1 MTEHVTYDH
10 EDGVSTVRLNR
21 PDKLNA
27 LSLEMWEAVGEGVE
41 RAADDGARAVVLT
54 GTGDAFCAG
63 DDIGTLADIESEHDV
78 RELTDVA
85 FACFRKM
92 ENAPI
97 PVIGKANG
105 SAYGGGLELL
115 LACDL
120 TVVPEDAEFGLPEVR
135 IGAYP
140 FYGAKRLARLVGRQ
154 RAMEL
159 AITGYDIPAETAV
172 DWGLF
177 ARAVPAEEV
186 DAAVEKFVAGIRKGS
201 PGAIETTKAWLN
213 ASLRWPGEDDAMRT
227 GFGYIFA
234 GPDAHEGA
242 TAFLENREPEYTGR
256 GDGG

>member
-1 MTEHVTYDH
+1 MAEHVTYDT
-10 EDGVSTVRLNR
+10 DDIVSTVRLNR

-27 LSLEMWEAVGEGVE
+27 MSLEMWEAVGNGVE
-41 RAADDGARAVVLT
+41 RAVDDGARAVVLT
-54 GTGDAFCAG
+54 GAGDLFCAG
-63 DDIGTLADIESEHDV
+63 DDITTLSEIESEHDV

-85 FACFRKM
+85 FECFRTM
-92 ENAPI
+92 ETAPI
-97 PVIGKANG
+97 PVLGKANG

-159 AITGYDIPAETAV
+159 AITGHDITAETAV

-177 ARAVPAEEV
+177 ARAVPAEAV
-186 DAAVEKFVAGIRKGS
+186 DETVEAFVSGISKGS

-227 GFGYIFA
+227 GFGYLFA

-242 TAFLENREPEYTGR
+242 EAFLENRDPDYSR
-256 GDGG
+256 